1 MDYIR
6 QNSLV
11 INSIKNRQ
19 SRAINVSDEDL
30 FSEENIRR
38 RNFFMR
44 KYQLKETDSD
54 YFDSS
59 DEERQEI
66 VGIINRIFLLNLIY
80 RLIFFI
86 KAPIYYF

>member
-66 VGIINRIFLLNLIY
+66 VG
-80 RLIFFI
+80 
-86 KAPIYYF
+86 

>member
-11 INSIKNRQ
+11 INSIKNWQ

-30 FSEENIRR
+30 FSEENVKRK
-38 RNFFMR
+38 NFFKR
-44 KYQLKETDSD
+44 KYQLSEADSD
-54 YFDSS
+54 YFDIS

-66 VGIINRIFLLNLIY
+66 VGIIN
-80 RLIFFI
+80 
-86 KAPIYYF
+86 

>member
-11 INSIKNRQ
+11 INSIKNWQ

-30 FSEENIRR
+30 FSEENVKRK
-38 RNFFMR
+38 NFFKR
-44 KYQLKETDSD
+44 KYQLKEADSD
-54 YFDSS
+54 YFDIS

-66 VGIINRIFLLNLIY
+66 VGIIN
-80 RLIFFI
+80 
-86 KAPIYYF
+86 